1 MNYEIKND
9 EELFEFLKMK
19 DELVY
24 IYDELRFSSL
34 ATSYKS
40 FDLVRKRLEYVNAA
54 IDKYVELNE
63 RTKIVCK
70 RDLILRP
77 GEEEEVI
84 TNMLNDN
91 LEDYILSFEGYIPTE
106 GPLKVSYDKPK
117 NGIFIRNMVNRD
129 VYDKW
134 DKPYHYCDSS
144 LTRVIPPAVYKIEEK
159 TPIGIAIPRQKVK
172 RR

>member
-1 MNYEIKND
+1 MNFEIKND
-9 EELFEFLKMK
+9 NELLEFLKMK

-24 IYDELRFSSL
+24 VYDELRFSSAL
-34 ATSYKS
+34 TSYRS

-54 IDKYVELNE
+54 IDKYVELNNY
-63 RTKIVCK
+63 TKILCM

-77 GEEEEVI
+77 DEEEEVI

-91 LEDYILSFEGYIPTE
+91 LEDYILSFIGSIPTE

-117 NGIFIRNMVNRD
+117 NGIFIRNMINRD

-134 DKPYHYCDSS
+134 KNGYHYCEPS